1 MLNIIYISASS
12 VLDNLSIG
20 SFVDLPIGH
29 LLKHLALKMHQRVC
43 FIIALLEIFSRPFSL
58 ISGSIPSRVP
68 HLFPSN
74 WKIYKNKRPQTV
86 RNDGPW
92 PDLSAHLQTLC
103 MATDACIRKKR
114 KKWDLYFLLKNW
126 ENKIVKTEHI
136 ENGQYLNVGQV
147 EKREKKNDKWVARE
161 RLQINISRKK
171 TNRYVLLF
179 RLLSGKMIIK

>member
-68 HLFPSN
+68 HLFLCTCFDFIWANS
-74 WKIYKNKRPQTV
+74 
-86 RNDGPW
+86 RNIC
-92 PDLSAHLQTLC
+92 LSAHLQTLC

>member
-1 MLNIIYISASS
+1 M
-12 VLDNLSIG
+12 
-20 SFVDLPIGH
+20 
-29 LLKHLALKMHQRVC
+29 
-43 FIIALLEIFSRPFSL
+43 
-58 ISGSIPSRVP
+58 
-68 HLFPSN
+68 
-74 WKIYKNKRPQTV
+74 
-86 RNDGPW
+86 
-92 PDLSAHLQTLC
+92 
-103 MATDACIRKKR
+103 
-114 KKWDLYFLLKNW
+114 LKNW